1 VEKTG
6 LILEVGGATRGVASA
21 TKTGIMKAFGENRVE
36 IGEIK
41 RIRTKKKMAKLN
53 GRSKAAA
60 LLTIIAVVAAALSSG
75 CGTNGTRNGG
85 TNGGTNGGESAKTGT
100 AGGVRVVSTVPSVT
114 ETLFALGLGDSV
126 VAASTYCQYPPE
138 VADLPK
144 IGSLFDINI
153 EAIVELDPDFVVV
166 LQENEELAQRL
177 TALGVETVAVDHSSL
192 AGVLASFET
201 LGAAVGGE
209 AGAESGRKLR
219 RETENRLD
227 AIRAS
232 VAGRPKPSVLI
243 AIDRTPGLGK
253 IADVFVAAQNPY
265 FNEALEIV
273 GATNA
278 AGELRGAAPVVSPE
292 GIAAL
297 NPDVVVDLSTDGVYV
312 EGAEADAKIAE
323 KRAEWATLDAGVKA
337 VKNGRVYPV
346 LDLYATV
353 PGPRTVLF
361 LEKLADSIW
370 PERAKTLADEEE
382 SR

>member
-1 VEKTG
+1 
-6 LILEVGGATRGVASA
+6 
-21 TKTGIMKAFGENRVE
+21 MKAFGGKRVE
-36 IGEIK
+36 QGRLGKRKEREGE
-41 RIRTKKKMAKLN
+41 KMMKMRWRDKITAILAVV
-53 GRSKAAA
+53 GLATTA
-60 LLTIIAVVAAALSSG
+60 LLTGCGSNGARNVASSG
-75 CGTNGTRNGG
+75 
-85 TNGGTNGGESAKTGT
+85 GEGAKTETPG
-100 AGGVRVVSTVPSVT
+100 ALRVVSTVPSVT

-166 LQENEELAQRL
+166 LRENEELAQRL
-177 TALGVETVAVDHSSL
+177 TALGLKTVAVDHSSL
-192 AGVLASFET
+192 TGVLASFET

-232 VAGRPKPSVLI
+232 VAGRPKPSVLV

-278 AGELRGAAPVVSPE
+278 AGKLRGAAPVVSPE

-297 NPDVVVDLSTDGVYV
+297 NPDVIVDLSTDGVYV
-312 EGAEADAKIAE
+312 EGAEAEAKIAE
-323 KRAEWATLDAGVKA
+323 KRAEWSTLGDGVKA
-337 VKNGRVYPV
+337 VKTGKVYPI

-361 LEKLADSIW
+361 LEKLADAIY
-370 PERAKTLADEEE
+370 PERSKAPAEEAE
-382 SR
+382 TR

>member
-1 VEKTG
+1 MKTVKCAKRVVWRKTFACLLAAMLTILTVLTSGCAPDGGVSGKTGEMANGEKTG
-6 LILEVGGATRGVASA
+6 A
-21 TKTGIMKAFGENRVE
+21 
-36 IGEIK
+36 
-41 RIRTKKKMAKLN
+41 
-53 GRSKAAA
+53 
-60 LLTIIAVVAAALSSG
+60 
-75 CGTNGTRNGG
+75 
-85 TNGGTNGGESAKTGT
+85 
-100 AGGVRVVSTVPSVT
+100 VRVVSTVPSVT

-153 EAIVELDPDFVVV
+153 EAIVELAPDFVVV
-166 LQENEELAQRL
+166 LRENEELAQRM
-177 TALGVETVAVDHSSL
+177 TALGVETVAVKHSSL
-192 AGVLASFET
+192 TGVLDSFET
-201 LGAAVGGE
+201 LGAAVGGD

-232 VAGRPKPSVLI
+232 VVGAPKPSVLI

-312 EGAEADAKIAE
+312 EGAEAEAKIAE
-323 KRAEWATLDAGVKA
+323 KRAEWSTLGDGVKA
-337 VKNGRVYPV
+337 VKSGKVYPF

-361 LEKLADSIW
+361 LEKLADAIH
-370 PERAKTLADEEE
+370 PERSKTLAEEGK

>member
-1 VEKTG
+1 
-6 LILEVGGATRGVASA
+6 
-21 TKTGIMKAFGENRVE
+21 MKAFGGEKRVE
-36 IGEIK
+36 ISEIK
-41 RIRTKKKMAKLN
+41 EIRKKKEMAKLN
-53 GRSKAAA
+53 GRRGTTALLAVLTLTTAA
-60 LLTIIAVVAAALSSG
+60 LLSG
-75 CGTNGTRNGG
+75 CGTDGPRNGG
-85 TNGGTNGGESAKTGT
+85 TSGGESAKTGT
-100 AGGVRVVSTVPSVT
+100 SDGVRVVSTVPSVT

-166 LQENEELAQRL
+166 LRENEELAQRL

-209 AGAESGRKLR
+209 TGAENGRKLR

-278 AGELRGAAPVVSPE
+278 AGELRGAAPVVSSE

-297 NPDVVVDLSTDGVYV
+297 NPDVIVDLSTDGVYV

-323 KRAEWATLDAGVKA
+323 KRAEWLTLGDGVKA

-370 PERAKTLADEEE
+370 QEREKTLVDGAET
-382 SR
+382 R

>member
-1 VEKTG
+1 MKSANCGQWELERKTSACVWAATLTILTAFVGGCAPCGDGASDKMGKTG
-6 LILEVGGATRGVASA
+6 GTENAESGV
-21 TKTGIMKAFGENRVE
+21 
-36 IGEIK
+36 
-41 RIRTKKKMAKLN
+41 
-53 GRSKAAA
+53 
-60 LLTIIAVVAAALSSG
+60 
-75 CGTNGTRNGG
+75 C
-85 TNGGTNGGESAKTGT
+85 
-100 AGGVRVVSTVPSVT
+100 RVVSTVPSVT

-126 VAASTYCQYPPE
+126 VAASTFCQYPPE

-144 IGSLFDINI
+144 IGSLFDINV
-153 EAIVELDPDFVVV
+153 EAIVELDPDFVVI
-166 LQENEELAQRL
+166 LQENTELAQRL
-177 TALGVETVAVDHSSL
+177 TALGLKTVAVDHSSP
-192 AGVLASFET
+192 AGVLDSFEA
-201 LGAAVGGE
+201 LGAAIGGE

-219 RETENRLD
+219 RETETRLD

-232 VAGRPKPSVLI
+232 VAGLPKPSVLV

-253 IADVFVAAQNPY
+253 VADVFVAAQNPY
-265 FNEALEIV
+265 FNEALAIV

-278 AGELRGAAPVVSPE
+278 AGKLRGAAPVVSPE

-361 LEKLADSIW
+361 LEKLADAVHSD
-370 PERAKTLADEEE
+370 RAKTVAEEVKA
-382 SR
+382 R

>member
-1 VEKTG
+1 MERKTKSAKCG
-6 LILEVGGATRGVASA
+6 KQALWGKIAACWFAAVLTILPVLASGCAPAGDASA
-21 TKTGIMKAFGENRVE
+21 VKMGEMGETGE
-36 IGEIK
+36 
-41 RIRTKKKMAKLN
+41 
-53 GRSKAAA
+53 AAA
-60 LLTIIAVVAAALSSG
+60 S
-75 CGTNGTRNGG
+75 
-85 TNGGTNGGESAKTGT
+85 
-100 AGGVRVVSTVPSVT
+100 VRVVSTVPSVT

-153 EAIVELDPDFVVV
+153 EAIVELDPDFVAI
-166 LQENEELAQRL
+166 LQENTELAKRL
-177 TALGVETVAVDHSSL
+177 TTLGVKTIAVDHSSL

-209 AGAESGRKLR
+209 TGAESGRKLR
-219 RETENRLD
+219 RETETRID

-243 AIDRTPGLGK
+243 AIDRTPGLGR
-253 IADVFVAAQNPY
+253 ISDVFVAAQNPY

-278 AGELRGAAPVVSPE
+278 AGNLRGAAPVVSPE

-323 KRAEWATLDAGVKA
+323 KRAEWRTLGDGVKA
-337 VKNGRVYPV
+337 VKNGKVYPV

-361 LEKLADSIW
+361 LEKLADLLRSGA
-370 PERAKTLADEEE
+370 AKEEDNAVK
-382 SR
+382 

>member
-1 VEKTG
+1 MTKLSGRGKT
-6 LILEVGGATRGVASA
+6 T
-21 TKTGIMKAFGENRVE
+21 TW
-36 IGEIK
+36 
-41 RIRTKKKMAKLN
+41 
-53 GRSKAAA
+53 
-60 LLTIIAVVAAALSSG
+60 LTVVMVVTVVAATLLSG
-75 CGTNGTRNGG
+75 CGTDGPRNGG
-85 TNGGTNGGESAKTGT
+85 ATGGEAAKTGT
-100 AGGVRVVSTVPSVT
+100 SSGVRVVSTVPSVT

-153 EAIVELDPDFVVV
+153 EAIVELDPDFVAI
-166 LQENEELAQRL
+166 LQENTELAQRL
-177 TALGVETVAVDHSSL
+177 TALGVKTVAVDHSSL

-201 LGAAVGGE
+201 LGATVGGE
-209 AGAESGRKLR
+209 AGAENGRKLR
-219 RETENRLD
+219 RETETRLE

-232 VAGRPKPSVLI
+232 VAERPKPSVLI

-278 AGELRGAAPVVSPE
+278 AGELAGAAPVVSPE

-297 NPDVVVDLSTDGVYV
+297 NPDVIVDLSTDGVYV
-312 EGAEADAKIAE
+312 EGAEAEAKIAE
-323 KRAEWATLDAGVKA
+323 KRAEWQTLGVGVKA

-361 LEKLADSIW
+361 LEKLADAVHS
-370 PERAKTLADEEE
+370 ERETTGEAESKT
-382 SR
+382 R

>member
-1 VEKTG
+1 
-6 LILEVGGATRGVASA
+6 
-21 TKTGIMKAFGENRVE
+21 MKAFGGEKRVE
-36 IGEIK
+36 ISEIK
-41 RIRTKKKMAKLN
+41 EIRKKKEMAKLS
-53 GRSKAAA
+53 GLRGTTALLAVLTLTTAA
-60 LLTIIAVVAAALSSG
+60 LLSG
-75 CGTNGTRNGG
+75 CGTDGPRNGG
-85 TNGGTNGGESAKTGT
+85 TSGGESAKTGT
-100 AGGVRVVSTVPSVT
+100 SDGVRVVSTVPSVT

-166 LQENEELAQRL
+166 LRENEELAQRL

-209 AGAESGRKLR
+209 TGAENGRKLR

-232 VAGRPKPSVLI
+232 VAGRSKPSVLI

-292 GIAAL
+292 GIATL
-297 NPDVVVDLSTDGVYV
+297 NPDVIVDLSTDGVYV

-323 KRAEWATLDAGVKA
+323 KRAEWLTLGDGVKA

-370 PERAKTLADEEE
+370 PEREKTPVEGDKK
-382 SR
+382 R

>member
-1 VEKTG
+1 
-6 LILEVGGATRGVASA
+6 
-21 TKTGIMKAFGENRVE
+21 MKAFGGEKRVE
-36 IGEIK
+36 ISEIK
-41 RIRTKKKMAKLN
+41 EIRKKKEMAKLS
-53 GRSKAAA
+53 GRRGTTALLAVLTLTTAA
-60 LLTIIAVVAAALSSG
+60 LLSG
-75 CGTNGTRNGG
+75 CGTDGPRNGG
-85 TNGGTNGGESAKTGT
+85 TSGGESAKTGT
-100 AGGVRVVSTVPSVT
+100 SDGVRVVSTVPSVT

-166 LQENEELAQRL
+166 LRENEELAQRL

-209 AGAESGRKLR
+209 TGAENGRKLR

-297 NPDVVVDLSTDGVYV
+297 NPDVIVDLSTDGVYV

-323 KRAEWATLDAGVKA
+323 KRAEWLTLGDGVKA

-370 PERAKTLADEEE
+370 QEREKTLVDGAET
-382 SR
+382 R

>member
-6 LILEVGGATRGVASA
+6 LILEVGGATGGVASA
-21 TKTGIMKAFGENRVE
+21 TKTGIMKAFGENRVG

-41 RIRTKKKMAKLN
+41 RIRKKKKMAKLN

-60 LLTIIAVVAAALSSG
+60 LLAIIAVVAAALSSG
-75 CGTNGTRNGG
+75 CGTDGPRNGG
-85 TNGGTNGGESAKTGT
+85 TSGGESSKSGT
-100 AGGVRVVSTVPSVT
+100 SGVVRVVSTVPSVT

-166 LQENEELAQRL
+166 LRENEELAQRL
-177 TALGVETVAVDHSSL
+177 TALGVETVSVDHSSL
-192 AGVLASFET
+192 TGVLASFET

-209 AGAESGRKLR
+209 AGAENGRKLR
-219 RETENRLD
+219 RETESRLD

-232 VAGRPKPSVLI
+232 VAGRSKPSVLI

-278 AGELRGAAPVVSPE
+278 AGTLRGAAPVVSPE

-297 NPDVVVDLSTDGVYV
+297 NPDVIVDLSTDGVYV
-312 EGAEADAKIAE
+312 EGVEAEAKIAE
-323 KRAEWATLDAGVKA
+323 KRAEWSTLGDGVKA
-337 VKNGRVYPV
+337 VKTNKIYPI

-370 PERAKTLADEEE
+370 PEREKTPVDGAKT
-382 SR
+382 R

>member
-1 VEKTG
+1 MKMVKSIKQAFWG
-6 LILEVGGATRGVASA
+6 KAFAWLSA
-21 TKTGIMKAFGENRVE
+21 TT
-36 IGEIK
+36 
-41 RIRTKKKMAKLN
+41 
-53 GRSKAAA
+53 
-60 LLTIIAVVAAALSSG
+60 LTILTTLASG
-75 CGTNGTRNGG
+75 CAPDDGG
-85 TNGGTNGGESAKTGT
+85 CAKTGGMGET
-100 AGGVRVVSTVPSVT
+100 ANGGKTGVVRVVSTVPSVT

-153 EAIVELDPDFVVV
+153 EAIVEFAPDYVVI
-166 LQENEELAQRL
+166 LRENAELAKSL
-177 TALGVETVAVDHSSL
+177 TALGMKTIAVDHSSL
-192 AGVLASFET
+192 AGVLDSFET

-209 AGAESGRKLR
+209 AGAENGRKLR
-219 RETENRLD
+219 RETETRLE

-232 VAGRPKPSVLI
+232 VAGRSKPSVLV

-323 KRAEWATLDAGVKA
+323 KRAEWATLGDGVKA

-361 LEKLADSIW
+361 LEKLADAVHS
-370 PERAKTLADEEE
+370 EREKTSVEEGK

>member
-1 VEKTG
+1 MARIRWRGKTATLLAVAG
-6 LILEVGGATRGVASA
+6 LIT
-21 TKTGIMKAFGENRVE
+21 
-36 IGEIK
+36 
-41 RIRTKKKMAKLN
+41 
-53 GRSKAAA
+53 AA
-60 LLTIIAVVAAALSSG
+60 LLSG
-75 CGTNGTRNGG
+75 CGSNGG
-85 TNGGTNGGESAKTGT
+85 QNGASTDGESAKNETPG
-100 AGGVRVVSTVPSVT
+100 AVRVVSTVPSVT

-153 EAIVELDPDFVVV
+153 EAIVELAPDFVVV
-166 LQENEELAQRL
+166 LRENEELAQRL

-201 LGAAVGGE
+201 LGEAVGGE
-209 AGAESGRKLR
+209 SGAENGRKLR

-278 AGELRGAAPVVSPE
+278 AGTLRGAAPVVSPE
-292 GIAAL
+292 GIAEL
-297 NPDVVVDLSTDGVYV
+297 NPDVIVDLSTDGVYV

-323 KRAEWATLDAGVKA
+323 KRAEWRTLGDGVKA
-337 VKNGRVYPV
+337 VKNDKIYPI

-370 PERAKTLADEEE
+370 PEREKTPVDGAA

>member
-1 VEKTG
+1 MKSANCGKQAFRGKTALGFLTAILTVLIILTVGCAPDGGASGKTEEMANGEKTG
-6 LILEVGGATRGVASA
+6 S
-21 TKTGIMKAFGENRVE
+21 
-36 IGEIK
+36 
-41 RIRTKKKMAKLN
+41 
-53 GRSKAAA
+53 
-60 LLTIIAVVAAALSSG
+60 
-75 CGTNGTRNGG
+75 
-85 TNGGTNGGESAKTGT
+85 
-100 AGGVRVVSTVPSVT
+100 VRVVSTVPSVT

-138 VADLPK
+138 VAELPK

-153 EAIVELDPDFVVV
+153 EAIVELAPDYVAI
-166 LQENEELAQRL
+166 LRENEELAQRL
-177 TALGVETVAVDHSSL
+177 TALGVKTVAVDHSSL
-192 AGVLASFET
+192 VGVLDSFET

-209 AGAESGRKLR
+209 AGAESGRNLR
-219 RETENRLD
+219 RETEKRLD

-232 VAGRPKPSVLI
+232 VAGAPKPSVLV

-297 NPDVVVDLSTDGVYV
+297 NPDVIVDLSTDGVYV
-312 EGAEADAKIAE
+312 EGAEAEAKIGE
-323 KRAEWATLDAGVKA
+323 KRAEWSTIGDGVSA
-337 VKNGRVYPV
+337 VKTGKVYPIF
-346 LDLYATV
+346 DLYATV

-361 LEKLADSIW
+361 LEKLADAIH
-370 PERAKTLADEEE
+370 PEREKTTAGEGEA
-382 SR
+382 R

>member
-1 VEKTG
+1 
-6 LILEVGGATRGVASA
+6 
-21 TKTGIMKAFGENRVE
+21 
-36 IGEIK
+36 
-41 RIRTKKKMAKLN
+41 MAKLN

-60 LLTIIAVVAAALSSG
+60 LLAIIAVVSVVAVVAAALSSG
-75 CGTNGTRNGG
+75 CGTDGTRNGG
-85 TNGGTNGGESAKTGT
+85 TSGGESPKTGT
-100 AGGVRVVSTVPSVT
+100 SGGVRVVSTVPSVT

-138 VADLPK
+138 AADLPK
-144 IGSLFDINI
+144 IGSLFDINV

-166 LQENEELAQRL
+166 LRENEELAQRL
-177 TALGVETVAVDHSSL
+177 TALGVETIAVDHSSL
-192 AGVLASFET
+192 TGVLASFEA

-209 AGAESGRKLR
+209 SGAENGRKLR
-219 RETENRLD
+219 CETESRLD

-278 AGELRGAAPVVSPE
+278 AGSLRGAAPVVSPE

-323 KRAEWATLDAGVKA
+323 KRAEWLTLGDSVKA
-337 VKNGRVYPV
+337 VKNGKVYPV

-370 PERAKTLADEEE
+370 SERKKTPVEGDE

>member
-1 VEKTG
+1 MGGNDDGASNVGVKMEKVGKTGRVGEKEKMEKTG
-6 LILEVGGATRGVASA
+6 FVRTILTVLAALALTTAAVLSGCSPSDNENGV
-21 TKTGIMKAFGENRVE
+21 KTAGLGE
-36 IGEIK
+36 IGK
-41 RIRTKKKMAKLN
+41 NDKP
-53 GRSKAAA
+53 
-60 LLTIIAVVAAALSSG
+60 
-75 CGTNGTRNGG
+75 
-85 TNGGTNGGESAKTGT
+85 GESGKK
-100 AGGVRVVSTVPSVT
+100 RVVSTVPSVT
-114 ETLFALGLGDSV
+114 ETLFALGFGDSV

-144 IGSLFDINI
+144 IGSLFDINV

-166 LQENEELAQRL
+166 LRENTELAKRL

-192 AGVLASFET
+192 VGVLASFET

-209 AGAESGRKLR
+209 TGAERGRKLR
-219 RETENRLD
+219 RETEDRFD
-227 AIRAS
+227 AIRVS
-232 VAGRPKPSVLI
+232 VAGRPKPSALI

-278 AGELRGAAPVVSPE
+278 AGGLSGAAPVVSPE

-297 NPDVVVDLSTDGVYV
+297 DPDAIVDLSTDGVYV
-312 EGAEADAKIAE
+312 EGAEADAKVAE
-323 KRAEWATLDAGVKA
+323 KRVEWRTLGDDVKA
-337 VKNGRVYPV
+337 VKNDRIYPI

-361 LEKLADSIW
+361 LEKLADLIW
-370 PERAKTLADEEE
+370 PDRSKTLDATET
-382 SR
+382 RR

>member
-1 VEKTG
+1 MGKTG
-6 LILEVGGATRGVASA
+6 G
-21 TKTGIMKAFGENRVE
+21 TGN
-36 IGEIK
+36 
-41 RIRTKKKMAKLN
+41 
-53 GRSKAAA
+53 AA
-60 LLTIIAVVAAALSSG
+60 
-75 CGTNGTRNGG
+75 
-85 TNGGTNGGESAKTGT
+85 
-100 AGGVRVVSTVPSVT
+100 GVRVVSTVPSVT

-153 EAIVELDPDFVVV
+153 EAIVELAPDFVAI
-166 LQENEELAQRL
+166 LRENTELAQRL
-177 TALGVETVAVDHSSL
+177 TALGVKTVAVDHSSL
-192 AGVLASFET
+192 AGVLDSFET

-219 RETENRLD
+219 RETETRLD

-232 VAGRPKPSVLI
+232 VAGRPKPSVLV

-253 IADVFVAAQNPY
+253 VADVFVAAQNPY
-265 FNEALEIV
+265 FNETLAIV

-278 AGELRGAAPVVSPE
+278 AGELAGAAPVVSPE

-312 EGAEADAKIAE
+312 EGAEAEAKIAE
-323 KRAEWATLDAGVKA
+323 KRAEWATLGDGVKA
-337 VKNGRVYPV
+337 VKNDKIYPI

-361 LEKLADSIW
+361 LEKLADAVC
-370 PERAKTLADEEE
+370 PERVKTDDEGEKT
-382 SR
+382 R

>member
-1 VEKTG
+1 
-6 LILEVGGATRGVASA
+6 
-21 TKTGIMKAFGENRVE
+21 MKAFDEKRVE
-36 IGEIK
+36 ISKIK
-41 RIRTKKKMAKLN
+41 GIGKKKEMAKLN
-53 GRSKAAA
+53 GRSKTTTLLTVAAVVTAA
-60 LLTIIAVVAAALSSG
+60 LLSG
-75 CGTNGTRNGG
+75 CGTDGPRNGG
-85 TNGGTNGGESAKTGT
+85 TSGGESAKIGT

-166 LQENEELAQRL
+166 LRENEELAQRL

-209 AGAESGRKLR
+209 TGAENGRKLR

-278 AGELRGAAPVVSPE
+278 AGTLSGAAPVVSPE

-323 KRAEWATLDAGVKA
+323 KRAEWSTLGDGVKA
-337 VKNGRVYPV
+337 VKNGRIYPV

-370 PERAKTLADEEE
+370 PERAKTPADEEE
-382 SR
+382 LR